1 MQQNSMMQLS
11 AVDEV
16 LPFSRLLFLG
26 LQHVLDMYAGD
37 IAVPLIVSEALQLPA
52 SETVTLIYSSLFVA
66 GIVTLIQCLGVWK
79 FGARLPVMMGA
90 TFLSVTP
97 MISMGLESHIGL
109 QGYYGAL
116 LVSGA
121 LGILIAP
128 LMGQILQ
135 LFPPV
140 VSGSLITLLGLSLM
154 GVAINWVGGGQPT
167 VDRVVNGVSV
177 TSANPAYGGP
187 QRLGLAILVIVVI
200 LLFRKFGRGIWQS
213 LATLVGIIIGTIVAI
228 PLGEFHAPNLT
239 NRSWIAFT
247 PPAVEAG
254 ARRLGCRRIRLTV
267 GKANEAARLLYEQR
281 GYRVVGESESRG
293 LLSPAGE
300 IIHEREPV
308 WEMTKSL

>member
-1 MQQNSMMQLS
+1 
-11 AVDEV
+11 
-16 LPFSRLLFLG
+16 
-26 LQHVLDMYAGD
+26 MYAGD
-37 IAVPLIVSEALQLPA
+37 VAVPLIVSEALHLPA
-52 SETVTLIYSSLFVA
+52 SQTVLLINSSLLVA
-66 GIVTLIQCLGVWK
+66 GIATLIQCLGLWK

-90 TFLSVTP
+90 TFLSVAP

-167 VDRVVNGVSV
+167 VDRVVNGVSL
-177 TSANPAYGGP
+177 TSANPAYGCP
-187 QRLGLAILVIVVI
+187 QRLGLAILVLVVI
-200 LLFRKFGRGIWQS
+200 LFLRKFGRGIWQS
-213 LATLVGIIIGTIVAI
+213 LATLVGIIIGTIVAV

-239 NRSWIAFT
+239 IWSWIAFT
-247 PPAVEAG
+247 PPFRFGAPTFHIGAITTMTTIMLISLVESAAVFLA
-254 ARRLGCRRIRLTV
+254 L
-267 GKANEAARLLYEQR
+267 
-281 GYRVVGESESRG
+281 
-293 LLSPAGE
+293 GE
-300 IIHEREPV
+300 ITGGGSRAGKWHAPFAL
-308 WEMTKSL
+308 TASAF